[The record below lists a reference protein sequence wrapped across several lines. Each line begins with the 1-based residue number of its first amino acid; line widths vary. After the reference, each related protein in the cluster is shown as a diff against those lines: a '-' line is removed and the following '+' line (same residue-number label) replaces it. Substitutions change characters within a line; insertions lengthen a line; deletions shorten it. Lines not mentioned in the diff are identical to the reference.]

1 MKRVMQQRDL
11 AQKIVTGTYEIDY
24 AIKRHQRLKD
34 EEVKAKQDIMDG
46 KLKPKGHFMLKKK

>member
-1 MKRVMQQRDL
+1 MKRVMLQRDL
-11 AQKIVTGTYEIDY
+11 AQKIVTGTFEIDY

-46 KLKPKGHFMLKKK
+46 KLKPKGHFMLRKK